1 MPGCNCLSF
10 EGDAMLPTPPPVRQ
24 PIARVTLGEIIA
36 REAEQLPDLEQ
47 PSARDVGL
55 MLKRIEDAIGQHLVE
70 LVRGTNARAEQL
82 QHDVRHP
89 GLVAPAA
96 LGHLVGSLAY
106 LAQRWDGLD
115 DLPETIEMPPQGPQP
130 GPDETPTERPEG

>member
-1 MPGCNCLSF
+1 
-10 EGDAMLPTPPPVRQ
+10 MLPTPPPVRQ

-89 GLVAPAA
+89 RAGCAGGAGPPGGQPRLPGAAVGRSRRPTRNDRDAAPGAA
-96 LGHLVGSLAY
+96 A
-106 LAQRWDGLD
+106 W
-115 DLPETIEMPPQGPQP
+115 P
-130 GPDETPTERPEG
+130 GRDPDREARGVS